1 MAIEVVPKIF
11 PVSFQNMVCDVLTS
25 DTFPWYYNDAT
36 VHDDGDY
43 YNKGI
48 IVNDENTVET
58 PQFTHQFCKNDKPNS
73 DFFPMIQTM
82 KFLLEQYTNNTI
94 VEIERIKAN
103 LLPVYKFYPENCH
116 HTIHVDDHQGIYK
129 SFLYYV
135 NDSDGDTIFFKNG
148 EEVLRQSP
156 RKGTGILFDSNEHHC
171 SSPPKSNVRVVI
183 NMVLR
188 FQ

>member
-1 MAIEVVPKIF
+1 MLKVITNIF

-36 VHDDGDY
+36 VHDTDGDY

-48 IVNDENTVET
+48 LINGNDTVET
-58 PQFTHQFCKNDKPNS
+58 PQFTHNFYTKNTPNS
-73 DFFPMIQTM
+73 NHFPMIQTM
-82 KFLLEQYTNNTI
+82 KFLLEQYTGNTI
-94 VEIERIKAN
+94 IEIERIKAN
-103 LLPVYKFYPENCH
+103 LLPVYEFYPDNYH
-116 HTIHVDDHQGIYK
+116 HTIHVDDHRGIYK

-135 NDSDGDTIFFKNG
+135 NDSDGDTIFFKDG
-148 EEVLRQSP
+148 AEVLRQTP
-156 RKGTGILFDSNEHHC
+156 TKGTGILFDSNEYHC
-171 SSPPKSNVRVVI
+171 SSPPKTNVRVVV